1 MRHTC
6 HANFKCFDTCR
17 ISDTVSKLLREIAA
31 KLQARTQTIARIFVV
46 VLAGSLFI
54 SGTITAMAPRM
65 WGLLNAHTQVPP
77 SLSNFSGLAQR
88 SSVFDVAG
96 KQIGSYQLENSQV
109 MSVDNV
115 PADVVAAILA
125 LEDSEF
131 ENHKGVNLRA
141 FTRAVLSN
149 SRGGSKQGAS
159 TITMQVVKNE
169 FLAGLERDGR
179 YKVLQA
185 RYATMLEKEVP
196 KKLILERYLNTIYLG
211 NNTYGLQAAAEVY
224 FGKDVRELTLLDGA
238 FLAGLIQAPS
248 NYDPIQYPDSS
259 RRRYLQ
265 VIDRL
270 VDTGLLTQEQRDEIG
285 DKPAIP
291 EVINKKS
298 QTDVSRTYFT
308 EEVKDFLLNGSDILG
323 STYQQRYNT
332 LFRGGVKVFT
342 TLDSSAQLAAEQAV
356 RDQLP
361 ANKAGITAA
370 MVSLDVATGAVR
382 AMVGGRGFVAGQSE
396 VNLALR
402 RRQTGSSVK
411 FFILAAALQAGVQPD
426 DLIDGTLPCTLSN
439 PGNLDEPF
447 EITKGV
453 SQPTASL
460 RVMTWLSINCA
471 YAKLSQIVG
480 LERVVETMYR
490 MASSQ
495 WLSKETFTIQP
506 YASLATG
513 ANELSPM
520 DMAAGVQTLANSGVH
535 REPYMIERI
544 EDARGTVLYQ
554 YQSANIE
561 QTLPAE
567 VANNAVDVM
576 RGVIERGT
584 ARRTPLE
591 DARPA
596 AGKTGTQDNNTNAWF
611 VGFTPQYA
619 TAVWVG
625 DPKGYTKMTKRN
637 VPEFASV
644 IGSRGGVQGAMFPA
658 MIWKSYMDE
667 VHRGLEILEFAAPP
681 APVRT
686 PLRLY
691 LPGIECAAKVVSGTI
706 PAAKQDAKIAP
717 TTTLPAVGVE
727 TSVANTVVISVLSPN
742 TTILPTD
749 LNPFSPVPTTE
760 QGLYFYE
767 CAKPLPNYVQ
777 TTTGTP

>member
-1 MRHTC
+1 M
-6 HANFKCFDTCR
+6 
-17 ISDTVSKLLREIAA
+17 SDFFRAITNNLRA
-31 KLQARTQTIARIFVV
+31 QWQTFARIGVV
-46 VLAGSLFI
+46 ALAGSLFI
-54 SGTITAMAPRM
+54 AATITAIAPRV
-65 WGLLNAHTQVPP
+65 WGVLNAHTQVPP
-77 SLSNFSGLAQR
+77 SLTNFSGLAQR
-88 SSVFDVAG
+88 STVFDATG

-109 MSVDNV
+109 MSIDNV
-115 PADVVAAILA
+115 PPDVVSAILA
-125 LEDSEF
+125 LEDNEF
-131 ENHKGVNLRA
+131 ERHKGVNLRA
-141 FTRAVLSN
+141 FTRAILSN
-149 SRGGSKQGAS
+149 SRGGAKQGAS

-196 KKLILERYLNTIYLG
+196 KKKILERYLNTIYLG
-211 NNTYGLQAAAEVY
+211 NNTYGIQAAAEVY

-248 NYDPIQYPDSS
+248 NYDPIQHPDTS
-259 RRRYLQ
+259 RARYLE
-265 VIDRL
+265 VLDRL
-270 VDTGLLTQEQRDEIG
+270 VDTGLLTEQERIEIG

-298 QTDVSRTYFT
+298 QRDVSRTYFT
-308 EEVKDFLLNGSDILG
+308 EEVKDYLLNNSDILG
-323 STYQQRYNT
+323 TTYAQRYNT

-342 TLDSSAQLAAEQAV
+342 TLDSAAQLAAEQSV

-361 ANKAGITAA
+361 ANKAGIAAA
-370 MVSLDVATGAVR
+370 MVSLDVKTGAVR
-382 AMVGGRGFVAGQSE
+382 AMVGGPGFVAGQSE

-411 FFILAAALQAGVQPD
+411 FFILAAALQAGVQPE

-460 RVMTWLSINCA
+460 RLMTWLSINCA

-520 DMAAGVQTLANSGVH
+520 DMAAGAQTLANSGVH
-535 REPYMIERI
+535 VEPYMIERI
-544 EDARGTVLYQ
+544 EDSRGTVLYQ
-554 YQSANIE
+554 YQSPTIE

-567 VANNAVDVM
+567 TANAAADVM
-576 RGVIERGT
+576 RGVIQSGT

-591 DARPA
+591 DSRPA

-644 IGSRGGVQGAMFPA
+644 IGDRGGVQGAMFPA

-667 VHRGLEILEFAAPP
+667 VHRGLEVLDFAAPP
-681 APVRT
+681 APTRA

-691 LPGIECAAKVVSGTI
+691 LPGVECPARIVSGTI
-706 PAAKQDAKIAP
+706 PAPKPEGKVT
-717 TTTLPAVGVE
+717 TTTLVGE
-727 TSVANTVVISVLSPN
+727 TAVANTVVINVLSPG

-749 LNPFSPVPTTE
+749 LNPYSPVPTIE
-760 QGLYFYE
+760 QGLYFFE
-767 CAKPLPNYVQ
+767 CSKPLPNYVQ
-777 TTTGTP
+777 TTIGTP